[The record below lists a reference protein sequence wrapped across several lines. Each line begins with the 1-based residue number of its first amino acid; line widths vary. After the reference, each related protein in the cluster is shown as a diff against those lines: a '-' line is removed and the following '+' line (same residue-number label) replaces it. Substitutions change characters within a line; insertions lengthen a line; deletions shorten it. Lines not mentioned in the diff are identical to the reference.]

1 MAAPNDKML
10 WTEQTPRYR
19 YGGAE
24 VEVFAG
30 AYRPADGCATLTPVV
45 PPQDSWG
52 ANPEAE
58 LAIWVVHWQPGASL
72 VLPAAKLA
80 ENQRSLYV
88 FKGEGLKLGNQ
99 AVGGNKVVRVDAL
112 QQLPMSNQGS
122 AEVQILLMQGVPIGE
137 PVAAGGPF
145 VMNTDAE
152 LHQARVDFSRT
163 RFGGCPWDSFE
174 PTHGHGLQRFAQYPG
189 EAEPELPPAA

>member
-1 MAAPNDKML
+1 M
-10 WTEQTPRYR
+10 
-19 YGGAE
+19 
-24 VEVFAG
+24 
-30 AYRPADGCATLTPVV
+30 
-45 PPQDSWG
+45 
-52 ANPEAE
+52 
-58 LAIWVVHWQPGASL
+58 
-72 VLPAAKLA
+72 
-80 ENQRSLYV
+80 
-88 FKGEGLKLGNQ
+88 
-99 AVGGNKVVRVDAL
+99 GGNKVVRVDAL